1 MQVATHEATLNQQW
15 EFNKI
20 LLTSI
25 VIIAVS
31 QFYSLITDSLIWHLY
46 TN

>member
-15 EFNKI
+15 EFNII

-25 VIIAVS
+25 VLLLFHNSI
-31 QFYSLITDSLIWHLY
+31 H
-46 TN
+46 